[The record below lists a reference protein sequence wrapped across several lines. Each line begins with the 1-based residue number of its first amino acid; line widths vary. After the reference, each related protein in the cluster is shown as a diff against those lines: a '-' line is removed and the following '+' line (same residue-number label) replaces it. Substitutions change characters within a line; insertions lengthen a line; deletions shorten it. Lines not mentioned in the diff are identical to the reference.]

1 MLLEQTFCNA
11 QNKKFRNIL
20 LPAPAMLS
28 ILVVEQNKQSE
39 VGYIKN
45 DMMLFIN
52 GSKRINILIYWHQCH
67 VL

>member
-1 MLLEQTFCNA
+1 MLLEQTFHNA
-11 QNKKFRNIL
+11 QNNKFRNIL
-20 LPAPAMLS
+20 LPVPAMLG

-52 GSKRINILIYWHQCH
+52 GRKRINILIYWHQCH
-67 VL
+67 AL